1 MESLFNQKYKNQ
13 SFQTNYSRIY
23 SNELTKEEIDENIRQ
38 CYNNLKNLKKTF
50 KGRIFEKTYNDNI
63 YNINKSSKNPNSV
76 LNNLNLRPL
85 SNEETEKYLIKNYSN
100 KILKSSNS
108 TSKIREMYKSKSIF
122 DYNPYQ
128 NNVIKNP
135 INSYGNYIYP
145 IHKIQ
150 KKTSL
155 IKTNNISNQ
164 ELNKKHNNNDSY
176 ILFLQKQLNE
186 QYNKNKNLNLNYQ
199 EIKIKYEKLTNDNK
213 NLNEKLNLANKQINE
228 LEELKKKDSINEELK
243 EKKNELNQKQIDIL
257 KNSLLDN
264 QKLNNELINQSLTE
278 SKISDNELKSIV
290 NNKNNELEIG
300 SLKNQISSLNTI
312 ILNKDKTIKNLQE
325 TINKFKEENK
335 VLNEKNTEFSNQI
348 FSLNEELKN
357 KEKIILNFKL
367 TKTNQTES
375 QDNSLL
381 EINSHFESASKIY
394 KRKTLSDY
402 SVEKGKNNKSIK
414 YIEEIKLK
422 IPSPL
427 KETVSREMP
436 NRKYNNEQLF
446 QEDIDGKIK

>member
-38 CYNNLKNLKKTF
+38 CYTNLKNLKKTF
-50 KGRIFEKTYNDNI
+50 KGRILDKTYNDNI
-63 YNINKSSKNPNSV
+63 YNLNKSSKNPNSV
-76 LNNLNLRPL
+76 LNNLNVRPL

-108 TSKIREMYKSKSIF
+108 ASKIREIYKSKSIL
-122 DYNPYQ
+122 DYSPYQ
-128 NNVIKNP
+128 NNIIKNP
-135 INSYGNYIYP
+135 INLYGNYIYP
-145 IHKIQ
+145 IHKNQ

-199 EIKIKYEKLTNDNK
+199 EIKIKYERLINDNK

-228 LEELKKKDSINEELK
+228 LEELKKKDSINQELK

-264 QKLNNELINQSLTE
+264 QKLNNELINQSLTQ

-335 VLNEKNTEFSNQI
+335 
-348 FSLNEELKN
+348 
-357 KEKIILNFKL
+357 ILN
-367 TKTNQTES
+367 
-375 QDNSLL
+375 
-381 EINSHFESASKIY
+381 
-394 KRKTLSDY
+394 
-402 SVEKGKNNKSIK
+402 
-414 YIEEIKLK
+414 
-422 IPSPL
+422 
-427 KETVSREMP
+427 
-436 NRKYNNEQLF
+436 
-446 QEDIDGKIK
+446 